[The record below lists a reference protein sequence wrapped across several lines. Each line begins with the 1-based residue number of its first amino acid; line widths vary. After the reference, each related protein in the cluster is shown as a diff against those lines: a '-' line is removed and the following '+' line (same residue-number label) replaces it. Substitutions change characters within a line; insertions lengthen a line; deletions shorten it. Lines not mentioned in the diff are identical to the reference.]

1 MSAPR
6 FLENI
11 ITWMILLGFAIFC
24 IGYLYLLAVVMQFLP
39 PQLWIVLVGGALI
52 LLSLFGLKI
61 FRRFFVVEEQ
71 N

>member
-1 MSAPR
+1 MSAPN